1 MAKKSR
7 INGFAQTLLEWF
19 GTYGRELPWRETHD
33 PYAIWL
39 SEIILQQTQ
48 VKQGW
53 DYWQRFMRR
62 WPTVEDL
69 AAASED
75 EVLREWQGLGYYS
88 RARNLHSAARQIV
101 ALGHFPDTLEEIKQ
115 LKGVGDYTAAAIG
128 SIAFG
133 LPAAVVDGNVY
144 RVLARYY
151 GIETP
156 INSTEGKKLFGALA
170 KEVMANAPA
179 GLYNQAIM
187 DFGAIQ
193 CTPQSPR
200 CIVCPLQESCDALRT
215 GKVSLLPIKE
225 KKLKIKER
233 HLIYIYIRCQ
243 GETAIHRRGEGD
255 IWQGLWEPFL
265 MEDGRWM
272 MEDGRWMMEDG
283 KATGRRVSGNRWMM
297 EDGLHCVAKGV
308 KHVLTHQVLTA
319 DFYLWETET
328 RPELPEDYIWI
339 KEEDIDNYGIPRLV
353 DKLLRLL

>member
-1 MAKKSR
+1 MTRMKAKSTA
-7 INGFAQTLLEWF
+7 NGFAQTLLRWF
-19 GTYGRELPWRETHD
+19 QTNGRELPWRETHD

-62 WPTVEDL
+62 WPTVVDL

-88 RARNLHSAARQIV
+88 RARNLHFAARQIV
-101 ALGHFPDTLEEIKQ
+101 ALGHFPDTLEAIKQ

-144 RVLARYY
+144 RVLARHF
-151 GIETP
+151 GIATP
-156 INSTEGKKLFGALA
+156 INSTEGKKTFAALA
-170 KEVMANAPA
+170 QSLMPEATGTSEENIC

-193 CTPQSPR
+193 CTPQSPK
-200 CIVCPLQESCDALRT
+200 CIDCPLQESCEALRT
-215 GKVSLLPIKE
+215 GKVNTLPVKQ
-225 KKLKIKER
+225 KTLKIKTR
-233 HLIYIYIRCQ
+233 HLIYIYIRCH

-255 IWQGLWEPFL
+255 IWQGLYEPL
-265 MEDGRWM
+265 LAPAAPAE
-272 MEDGRWMMEDG
+272 
-283 KATGRRVSGNRWMM
+283 AQ
-297 EDGLHCVAKGV
+297 LIAKNV
-308 KHVLTHQVLTA
+308 KHVLTHRVLTA
-319 DFYLWETET
+319 DFYLWETDS
-328 RPELPEDYIWI
+328 RPQLPEDYIWI
-339 KEEDIDNYGIPRLV
+339 KEADIDNYAIPRLI
-353 DKLLRLL
+353 DNLLCKL